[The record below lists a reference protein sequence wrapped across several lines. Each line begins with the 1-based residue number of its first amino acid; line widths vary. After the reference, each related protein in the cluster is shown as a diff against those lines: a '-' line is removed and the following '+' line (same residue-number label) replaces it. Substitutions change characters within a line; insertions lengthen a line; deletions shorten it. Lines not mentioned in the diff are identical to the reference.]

1 MERMRRLMGY
11 FDIKIEDAALDKL
24 RRGREEIASLS
35 SDKIEEYWETL
46 SSDFQDSFREWAEEL
61 LRQEEKG
68 WDTQDQKSRDER
80 IENRA
85 VRMATEAAIIDKTTI
100 DILGEEMRSFP
111 DDKLNKLEKIA
122 QSRGDVL
129 KTEVEKLCYMNGK
142 YSENLADLI
151 RVFRDLSKGNSEVKI
166 KKAVFDMLI
175 EIMRRQAKNKVDKS
189 VSGIVNTMRQDDN
202 QLSQTREIVYLPVI
216 IARMGSRIGDK
227 EEELKAAW
235 DKADSEQLEMFK
247 SSLVEKI
254 VLKAVLEE
262 KREERIK
269 EFIDTQILAGNPAL
283 AEAVYDIYDRDRAKA
298 KAELFNTI
306 VEKNKEES
314 KELIGTSL
322 TKNIERLLAD
332 DKVVENLREAI
343 ERKNA
348 GIVLGAIWKD
358 KTFGELKEAM
368 LDVNDRNEAEAK
380 KALLNELVRIN
391 ERQASRDGG
400 DRDKYIPV
408 SDFYRSMEEVVRER
422 YGFGD
427 VDFIGEMEGGVA
439 GILKPVLIEA
449 DHRRYVLRRMYA
461 FDDIDAPDKIRYVI
475 SFMRILKE
483 HAVSVPSLVKTVDS
497 KNSCTDGYFIYVPGN
512 GYFLLEED
520 MPGICVARAEAE
532 KNHLIALAQLA
543 AAIDNSFTSVS
554 LEGIADWKSRDELF
568 DIDMLRESFA
578 SRMKELAAV
587 ESSQGLSAAEKFFMD
602 NVELYIQQ
610 LDLYEKNYSELTF
623 KYADRLVRNHIHDDI
638 IFRNVVFN
646 HDGSIAGLFDFGLIG
661 FDFRVEVFNNL
672 VLEDLE
678 RGEIEFNSDDLV
690 LILKQYQNFVD
701 KNLSEEEIRL
711 AIEILR
717 FRFIEAFYRM
727 FVKGGQSDV
736 TNNGEKLDYAMRAQK
751 SFLRFLDRCASSK
764 TIGDFVREI
773 TGCTECLYSE
783 KAVSVNFPAADVRIT
798 IGVNG
803 KNEFFSTVKREAG
816 SVYEDELAVL
826 RKAMDSALKMMMK
839 NDFTKVLA
847 WLGDDKYREIKLNI
861 HGREGVV
868 CEADVQRNEL
878 YLSWRAMRAPPEWNA
893 VPASYAGE
901 LSLSLPFFLYHGLR
915 HLIVRG
921 QSEAIVQFN
930 VIEQLRETLKETPEV
945 LNAYLKIIS
954 PSLDNGITGTDFWFN
969 ILSAIQKKQVLQ
981 FSASVPLSQT
991 EILVSVD
998 ARYNDRVNLNHADP
1012 SMTTYI
1018 NDLPWDGVLP
1028 FPDVDIHIDSMRAEI
1043 GDRDY
1048 LVIPQCNPY
1057 INDHVI
1063 IFQGGRIYHRRGEF
1077 NRNGF
1082 AVHAGKERTYT
1093 CLVVY
1098 KNGKTA
1104 IERLRLLK
1112 DMAGISDKVY
1122 LDSKDV
1128 TSDVLLAMYGQQIV
1142 RDGMVFDPAEREFD
1156 SPGEFPDHRQLQG
1169 KYSHDLLALNDRGEL
1184 QVLSLSGNRK
1194 EGVGVTIRQAA
1205 EFAVSQGARDAV
1217 LFSNG
1222 GDVNLRL
1229 NEHMV
1234 AESPAGYNPVKTFS
1248 SAVIAV
1254 AFPRGAA
1261 RIESS
1266 FDGGIRARRIAH
1278 GVKSQEE
1285 LQEMIG
1291 LGFTIFEVDV
1301 QMTSDK
1307 KLTAYWDTID
1317 EKCVYDYTFE
1327 QLKAKLEPSME
1338 YKLLDI
1344 AEMLEVIHDNNLTV
1358 YLDLKDWP
1366 TYKYNKG
1373 MNQEYNKYEDYQRL
1387 FLDEIKAQVE
1397 RFGLENQ
1404 VFAGAFNFDYLRE
1417 LKRST
1422 PYIKTYFAAEKL
1434 TEKSE
1439 FESAEEKKLR
1449 IEKEVEKLVK
1459 IKDDLNATGVFI
1471 YEKYLRE
1478 NEELIGELHGK
1489 NMEIVTKFL
1498 KDSEKFGTVALNAD
1512 FIAVDL
1518 ENYSEFTGMVEALKA
1533 SDIDGGNRAYS
1544 YALGAGILLS
1554 LVLGA
1559 ELEAIY
1565 LASALIFSWLFWRM
1579 FLATGFYPVMFPR
1592 VVVYITL
1599 IGGMLMFGFVPA
1611 DDMGRVVAAMIGFP
1625 AGFGVFVLSAR
1636 KMIEDFQRE
1645 QLRVEGEWN
1654 DRFNRDGGE
1663 KAVGIIVPSDFISV
1677 SRRYLSNAVIR
1688 APPVKRFSVVLLFLL
1703 FVSAIVVIPASAA
1716 PDFFFDLF
1724 NKSLSE
1730 LIGLGKAENL
1740 VDNFIN
1746 AAILVAVIAS
1756 LGEITGKVFHARKG
1770 IGVLFAVIV
1779 MTLAVMPGDILFW
1792 GIVLI
1797 GFIPGYFNGRDT
1809 SVGYPWSPSLQ
1820 PVRLSDRDFA
1830 LWAQDALNSIKDG
1843 RSEAFMARNDVGDL
1857 FKRYFFSMLLEA
1869 RMYKSALIW
1878 AAIISRTFTASVMN
1892 YYPLEQMWAYIWFV
1906 PAAFVLGWSIGNLV
1920 RYIKG

>member
-1 MERMRRLMGY
+1 
-11 FDIKIEDAALDKL
+11 
-24 RRGREEIASLS
+24 
-35 SDKIEEYWETL
+35 
-46 SSDFQDSFREWAEEL
+46 
-61 LRQEEKG
+61 
-68 WDTQDQKSRDER
+68 
-80 IENRA
+80 
-85 VRMATEAAIIDKTTI
+85 
-100 DILGEEMRSFP
+100 
-111 DDKLNKLEKIA
+111 
-122 QSRGDVL
+122 
-129 KTEVEKLCYMNGK
+129 
-142 YSENLADLI
+142 
-151 RVFRDLSKGNSEVKI
+151 
-166 KKAVFDMLI
+166 
-175 EIMRRQAKNKVDKS
+175 
-189 VSGIVNTMRQDDN
+189 
-202 QLSQTREIVYLPVI
+202 
-216 IARMGSRIGDK
+216 
-227 EEELKAAW
+227 
-235 DKADSEQLEMFK
+235 
-247 SSLVEKI
+247 
-254 VLKAVLEE
+254 
-262 KREERIK
+262 
-269 EFIDTQILAGNPAL
+269 
-283 AEAVYDIYDRDRAKA
+283 
-298 KAELFNTI
+298 
-306 VEKNKEES
+306 
-314 KELIGTSL
+314 
-322 TKNIERLLAD
+322 
-332 DKVVENLREAI
+332 
-343 ERKNA
+343 
-348 GIVLGAIWKD
+348 
-358 KTFGELKEAM
+358 
-368 LDVNDRNEAEAK
+368 
-380 KALLNELVRIN
+380 
-391 ERQASRDGG
+391 
-400 DRDKYIPV
+400 
-408 SDFYRSMEEVVRER
+408 
-422 YGFGD
+422 
-427 VDFIGEMEGGVA
+427 
-439 GILKPVLIEA
+439 
-449 DHRRYVLRRMYA
+449 
-461 FDDIDAPDKIRYVI
+461 
-475 SFMRILKE
+475 
-483 HAVSVPSLVKTVDS
+483 
-497 KNSCTDGYFIYVPGN
+497 
-512 GYFLLEED
+512 
-520 MPGICVARAEAE
+520 
-532 KNHLIALAQLA
+532 
-543 AAIDNSFTSVS
+543 
-554 LEGIADWKSRDELF
+554 
-568 DIDMLRESFA
+568 
-578 SRMKELAAV
+578 
-587 ESSQGLSAAEKFFMD
+587 
-602 NVELYIQQ
+602 
-610 LDLYEKNYSELTF
+610 
-623 KYADRLVRNHIHDDI
+623 
-638 IFRNVVFN
+638 
-646 HDGSIAGLFDFGLIG
+646 FDFGLIG

-1878 AAIISRTFTASVMN
+1878 AAIISWTFTASVMN

-1920 RYIKG
+1920 RYIKGQSDRESTAAPSYYDGGESFRLAQLLSATGLLFATVLVAGFIFETAALFGVDALGLMDVFLFNAFLGALADLLTDVFSWYYWVSLFYSLLVAVVSYYSFKRLMRKTSLSALNRQKAVWILTGMATSFAAMIIREFVVIGIDISGLEFVASWPVVFIVLAVILSSGAISGLVINQAESDRLLTNGGVIGMIHGAFYQVFLSNWYSSGTVEELALLVGLNFSVVFGASIGIALFRYFAGMYGVDEKFLSDVEDREEGGTRDYVRSAAENEEKIVVQENIVPRHTIFDLVFSIKKRLASNPEKKAGDLMRELDISKEELLSAYRFIKYSPELQQSLIADSGMPVVANDLAQLLNNRAFVEAFLSGEPVCPSIVEIHPGIACCYNCVFCYNKCDSEKPKMYYDMERFGRMPLTPERAEQIVEEFAKKGVKQIWISGGLEPFTSKETVLAIMKKAQAYNIKTRIYTNGQFFDENVQEIAAHSGWVRFSV